1 MAYRIIH
8 ACSPAT
14 QFKLEKKSFYHSK
27 AWNYVIL
34 ETMQEF
40 TLMQLNNISIL
51 RVT

>member
-1 MAYRIIH
+1 MHVAR
-8 ACSPAT
+8 SLSLNL
-14 QFKLEKKSFYHSK
+14 KRRVFYHSK